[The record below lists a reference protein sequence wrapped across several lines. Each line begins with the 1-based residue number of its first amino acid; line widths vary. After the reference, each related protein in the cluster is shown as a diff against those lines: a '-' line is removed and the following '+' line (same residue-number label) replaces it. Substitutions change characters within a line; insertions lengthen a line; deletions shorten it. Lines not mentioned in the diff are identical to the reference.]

1 MEESIMKKRTGKI
14 VAVIG
19 ALALTLGSLTG
30 CGAETGGDSSS
41 MSSSSGADNT
51 SAAGSSNAAD
61 SSVADGGSAADN
73 SAMDLSGSIQLVGST
88 SMEKLSNALA
98 EGFMEKYSGVT
109 VTAEFVG
116 SGAGIEA
123 VTGGTAD
130 IGNSSRNLKDEEK
143 ANGAV
148 ENIVAI
154 DGIAVC
160 VDPENSVEGL
170 TKEQLTDIYLE
181 TVTNWSEVGGEDA
194 PIIVV
199 GREAG
204 SGTRGAFEELL
215 GVEDQCAYANELDST
230 GAVMARVA
238 STPGA
243 IGYVSLDVVDDSVKA
258 LPLEGVEPTA
268 ENIKAGSYFLSRPFV
283 MATKGEISDQ
293 SELVQAWF
301 EYVLG
306 EEGQDIAA
314 QVGLITVK

>member
-1 MEESIMKKRTGKI
+1 MKTRASK
-14 VAVIG
+14 VLALIG
-19 ALALTLGSLTG
+19 ALTLTMGSLAG
-30 CGAETGGDSSS
+30 CGSDEAANSSTPAS
-41 MSSSSGADNT
+41 
-51 SAAGSSNAAD
+51 SAAASSA
-61 SSVADGGSAADN
+61 SSDN
-73 SAMDLSGSIQLVGST
+73 SAAASSETAGDTKLSGSIQMVGST
-88 SMEKLSNALA
+88 SMEKLANALA
-98 EGFMEKYSGVT
+98 EGFMEKYPDVT

-123 VTGGTAD
+123 VNAGTAD

-160 VDPENSVEGL
+160 VDTANTVEGL
-170 TKEQLTDIYLE
+170 TKEQLTDIYLGKI
-181 TVTNWSEVGGEDA
+181 TNWSEVGGADS

-215 GVEDQCAYANELDST
+215 KIEDQCAYANELDST
-230 GAVMARVA
+230 GAVMAKVA

-243 IGYVSLDVVDDSVKA
+243 IGYVSLDVIDDSVIA

-268 ENIKAGSYFLSRPFV
+268 ENIKAGNYFLSRPFV
-283 MATKGEISDQ
+283 MATKGEISAQ

-301 EYVLG
+301 DFVLG
-306 EEGQDIAA
+306 DEGQDIAA
-314 QVGLITVK
+314 KVGLITVK

>member
-1 MEESIMKKRTGKI
+1 MKKETGK
-14 VAVIG
+14 AM
-19 ALALTLGSLTG
+19 ALAGAAALVMGSLTG
-30 CGAETGGDSSS
+30 CG
-41 MSSSSGADNT
+41 
-51 SAAGSSNAAD
+51 SASAGSST
-61 SSVADGGSAADN
+61 SGSGAEPGTA
-73 SAMDLSGSIQLVGST
+73 SLSGSIQMVGST
-88 SMEKLSNALA
+88 SMEKLANALA
-98 EGFMEKYSGVT
+98 EGFMEKYPDVT

-123 VTGGTAD
+123 VNSGTAD

-160 VDPENSVEGL
+160 VDPANTVEGL
-170 TKEQLTDIYLE
+170 TKEQLTDIYLGNIA
-181 TVTNWSEVGGEDA
+181 NWSEAGGTDS

-215 GVEDQCAYANELDST
+215 GIEDRCVYANELDST
-230 GAVMARVA
+230 GAVMAKVA

-243 IGYVSLDVVDDSVKA
+243 IGYVSLDVVDDSVTA

-268 ENIKAGSYFLSRPFV
+268 ENIKGGTYFLCRPFV
-283 MATKGEISDQ
+283 MATKGEISEQ
-293 SELVQAWF
+293 SGLIQAWF
-301 EYVLG
+301 DYVLG
-306 EEGQDIAA
+306 GEGQDIAVR
-314 QVGLITVK
+314 VGLIAVK

>member
-1 MEESIMKKRTGKI
+1 MKNRTGK
-14 VAVIG
+14 VLALIG
-19 ALALTLGSLTG
+19 ALTLTMGTLTG
-30 CGAETGGDSSS
+30 CGNSETGGSTAESSKTESSTPESKKEESSEASSS
-41 MSSSSGADNT
+41 EAE
-51 SAAGSSNAAD
+51 
-61 SSVADGGSAADN
+61 VK
-73 SAMDLSGSIQLVGST
+73 LSGSIQMVGST
-88 SMEKLSNALA
+88 SMEKLANALA
-98 EGFMEKYSGVT
+98 EGFMEKYPDVT

-123 VTGGTAD
+123 VNAGTAD

-160 VDPENSVEGL
+160 VDPANTVEGL
-170 TKEQLTDIYLE
+170 TKEQLTNIYLGQI
-181 TVTNWSEVGGEDA
+181 TNWSEVGGADS

-215 GVEDQCAYANELDST
+215 KIEDQCAYANELDST
-230 GAVMARVA
+230 GAVMAKVA

-243 IGYVSLDVVDDSVKA
+243 IGYVSLDVVDDSVIA

-268 ENIKAGSYFLSRPFV
+268 ENIKAGNYFLSRPFV
-283 MATKGEISDQ
+283 MATKGEISAQ
-293 SELVQAWF
+293 SELVQTWF
-301 EYVLG
+301 DFVLG
-306 EEGQDIAA
+306 DEGQGIAA
-314 QVGLITVK
+314 KVGLITVK